1 MDEGSMFG
9 KRSHLLKLLH
19 INIQLTAQFV
29 LCLGKGRYLTG
40 QLMRLVQFCILLL
53 AESFLL
59 GEMELD
65 FKLLAAEER
74 VELDFAHF
82 VLFDKGFELFSETR
96 QSVSQGK
103 NQVKVRAGHGGRT
116 AYLPP
121 SRRWV
126 DPEVCDRL

>member
-1 MDEGSMFG
+1 LVVGAVAAVVAATETGGGSLRKRRKDMDEGSMFG
-9 KRSHLLKLLH
+9 KKSHLLKLLH

-65 FKLLAAEER
+65 FEFLAAEE
-74 VELDFAHF
+74 
-82 VLFDKGFELFSETR
+82 
-96 QSVSQGK
+96 
-103 NQVKVRAGHGGRT
+103 
-116 AYLPP
+116 
-121 SRRWV
+121 
-126 DPEVCDRL
+126 

>member
-1 MDEGSMFG
+1 LGAVWSGLAAIERGGGSLLQRKKDMDEGSMFG

-65 FKLLAAEER
+65 LKLLAAEE
-74 VELDFAHF
+74 
-82 VLFDKGFELFSETR
+82 
-96 QSVSQGK
+96 
-103 NQVKVRAGHGGRT
+103 
-116 AYLPP
+116 
-121 SRRWV
+121 
-126 DPEVCDRL
+126 